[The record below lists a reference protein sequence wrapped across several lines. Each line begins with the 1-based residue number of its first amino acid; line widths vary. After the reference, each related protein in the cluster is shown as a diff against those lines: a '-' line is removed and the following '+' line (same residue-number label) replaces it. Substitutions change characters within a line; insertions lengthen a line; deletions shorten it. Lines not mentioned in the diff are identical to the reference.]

1 MNNLKME
8 GGRLINDRPIGMSGI
23 SHAAQLRK
31 QNKSRSLTQDI
42 ADGIELAQNRSM
54 IVKFLK

>member
-1 MNNLKME
+1 ME

-42 ADGIELAQNRSM
+42 ADGIELAENRSM